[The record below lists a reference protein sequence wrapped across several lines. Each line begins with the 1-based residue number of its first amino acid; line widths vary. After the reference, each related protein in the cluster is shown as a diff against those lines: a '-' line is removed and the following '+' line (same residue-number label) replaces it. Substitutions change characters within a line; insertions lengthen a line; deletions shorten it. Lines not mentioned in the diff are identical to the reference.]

1 MRIDGL
7 ACRRSE
13 QVTLYTVLATW
24 SIRSKK
30 LHLER
35 EKDFPSLDL
44 AMVAMDTRRL
54 VEDRTQLLCVHS
66 GQEWSV
72 KYGSRRGKKRVG
84 MPVPLLRKGR
94 GFAPVIRW
102 RNRRGRLRD
111 HHESSHSAGSRTHDR
126 KGMVQRDDVRNA

>member
-84 MPVPLLRKGR
+84 MLVPLLRKGR

-102 RNRRGRLRD
+102 RNRRGVD
-111 HHESSHSAGSRTHDR
+111 SAITMRALTARVHAHTTE
-126 KGMVQRDDVRNA
+126 KGWCRGMM

>member
-1 MRIDGL
+1 MQLMRFKDDRESVL
-7 ACRRSE
+7 
-13 QVTLYTVLATW
+13 LVLATW
-24 SIRSKK
+24 SIRSRK

-35 EKDFPSLDL
+35 EKDLPSLDL
-44 AMVAMDTRRL
+44 AMVTMDTRRL

-84 MPVPLLRKGR
+84 MLVPLPRKGR

-111 HHESSHSAGSRTHDR
+111 HHESSHSAGARTHYR
-126 KGMVQRDDVRNA
+126 KGLAQGDDVRNA